1 MNILNSFT
9 EHFKETHVRST
20 LPAQKDVLLNI
31 LISFALEAYW
41 RSQSDSLL
49 NTLIRLV
56 LEAY

>member
-49 NTLIRLV
+49 NT
-56 LEAY
+56 